1 MENATRWFRRRS
13 DDVMGLLM
21 AVMFSVFIL
30 QIVTRYLAKFQLA
43 SDFGWTMD
51 LSSTCMIWLIFF
63 GGAFALI
70 ETDHVK
76 FDMIYNLFGRN
87 ARRWISIFTS
97 IAIAGLFAWAMPAV
111 WKYLSF
117 LYMLGKPNSALRNP
131 LTGELVHVSTIYS
144 IYIAFALA
152 MIWRYASRAIRLMMG
167 QRYETL
173 DGPELDAAGNPVVLD
188 AQGNIIPPMLQTAPV
203 AHASGSAP
211 ASNQPRAN

>member
-1 MENATRWFRRRS
+1 MKSATRWFRRRS

-21 AVMFSVFIL
+21 ALMFSVFIL
-30 QIVTRYLAKFQLA
+30 QIITRYLAKFQIG

-51 LSSTCMIWLIFF
+51 LSSTCMVWLIFF

-70 ETDHVK
+70 EADHVK

-97 IAIAGLFAWAMPAV
+97 LAIAGLFAWAMPAV
-111 WKYLSF
+111 WKYISF
-117 LYMLGKPNSALRNP
+117 LYMIGKPNSALRNP
-131 LTGELVHVSTIYS
+131 LTGELILVSTIYS

-152 MIWRYASRAIRLMMG
+152 MIWRYTSRAIRLILG

-173 DGPELDAAGNPVVLD
+173 DGPELDAAGTPV
-188 AQGNIIPPMLQTAPV
+188 
-203 AHASGSAP
+203 SGDSVTGAK
-211 ASNQPRAN
+211 

>member
-1 MENATRWFRRRS
+1 VGQRPHPLFVYVHPGGYMGNALHWFRRRS

-30 QIVTRYLAKFQLA
+30 QIITRYLAKFQLA

-87 ARRWISIFTS
+87 TRRWISVFTS
-97 IAIAGLFAWAMPAV
+97 LSIAGLFAWAMPAV

-117 LYMLGKPNSALRNP
+117 LHMLGKPNSALRNP
-131 LTGELVHVSTIYS
+131 LTGELIYVSTIYS

-152 MIWRYASRAIRLMMG
+152 MIWRYGSRAVRLIMG
-167 QRYETL
+167 HPYETL
-173 DGPELDAAGNPVVLD
+173 DGVALDAAGNPI
-188 AQGNIIPPMLQTAPV
+188 AG
-203 AHASGSAP
+203 HASMEA
-211 ASNQPRAN
+211 Q